1 MVSIFSNFEQP
12 DIEEEDLRPT
22 KKHKTNDSDN
32 FFGKFFIYLLT
43 LIGST
48 RKKKPLNN
56 KILEAEIATYFLESE
71 IQLSSNPLQW
81 WQMKEPQYPNLAKV
95 ARKYLCI
102 PATSASSERVFSV
115 AGLASH
121 DRRSR
126 ISPDK
131 LDKVIFINKNMK
143 GV

>member
-1 MVSIFSNFEQP
+1 MIWITSLVTI
-12 DIEEEDLRPT
+12 
-22 KKHKTNDSDN
+22 
-32 FFGKFFIYLLT
+32 FFIYLT
-43 LIGST
+43 FIGST

-95 ARKYLCI
+95 AWKYLCI

-126 ISPDK
+126 ISPTK